1 MELQIIQNKIYEIR
15 SQRVML
21 DFDLAVLYD
30 TETKRLKEAVRRNIA
45 RFPDDFMFELTNE
58 EYDSL
63 RSQIASLKNL
73 KRGEHR
79 KYLPFVFTEQGV
91 AMLASVLKSETAIQV
106 NIQIVRA
113 FIALRQYALGYAELN
128 QKLESFMVE
137 TNMQFNDIYQALTEM
152 TSLKDKPKNRIGY
165 LANKN
170 DDE

>member
-1 MELQIIQNKIYEIR
+1 MELQIIQSKIYEIR

-45 RFPDDFMFELTNE
+45 RFPGDFMFELSSE
-58 EYDSL
+58 EWKIL
-63 RSQIASLKNL
+63 RTQFATSSWGGL
-73 KRGEHR
+73 R
-79 KYLPFVFTEQGV
+79 YVPFAFTEQGV

-128 QKLESFMVE
+128 QKLQSFMIE

-152 TSLKDKPKNRIGY
+152 TSLNNKPKNKIGY